1 MVFKKLARRKAA
13 NKPAAD
19 KPAADKPAAD
29 KPAAADAQAI
39 PALVETVQP
48 EVPSI
53 AKSDDERTAA
63 APAEEPSA
71 PTPEEPAKV
80 EDKDEQ
86 KEWWVGKAGAPA
98 QPASMV
104 PDPLINVLL
113 KSIGLM
119 SEKPKQPSEDIEEEK
134 EDVNPL
140 MDPMSPSPLPPQA
153 LDGCGP
159 GIMSGFVEKMNSFTI
174 VQPLQ
179 PQIALRRSKRPGR
192 R

>member
-1 MVFKKLARRKAA
+1 MVFKKLARKKLARRKAA
-13 NKPAAD
+13 N

-53 AKSDDERTAA
+53 AKSDDKRTAA

-119 SEKPKQPSEDIEEEK
+119 SEKPKQQPSEDIEEEK
-134 EDVNPL
+134 EDVN
-140 MDPMSPSPLPPQA
+140 
-153 LDGCGP
+153 
-159 GIMSGFVEKMNSFTI
+159 
-174 VQPLQ
+174 
-179 PQIALRRSKRPGR
+179 
-192 R
+192 